1 MWDRLGL
8 GLPSPNGEIQAKVEE
23 TWSTKGSKSE
33 IQHWLSQ
40 QCSSDETVQ
49 AYKMKRYSSERR
61 ERRKMD
67 MNEGCGHLKPS
78 WSSTCQEAL
87 GRRSHKHKEWIT
99 PETLN
104 IIQQGRKG
112 KGEQC
117 KKKIWKSSGSNGIQS
132 LPQNKCSKTSGGI
145 REHR

>member
-1 MWDRLGL
+1 
-8 GLPSPNGEIQAKVEE
+8 
-23 TWSTKGSKSE
+23 
-33 IQHWLSQ
+33 
-40 QCSSDETVQ
+40 
-49 AYKMKRYSSERR
+49 MKRYSSERR

-67 MNEGCGHLKPS
+67 MNEGSGHLKAS

-117 KKKIWKSSGSNGIQS
+117 KKKI
-132 LPQNKCSKTSGGI
+132 
-145 REHR
+145 